1 MKMSKILVALTFMF
15 ALLGAPIG
23 TFATGIHVLDI
34 APSGSQPVPDS
45 IVVTDTAT
53 SSVVCQGVNTAS
65 KSCFLPDGAYQ
76 ITVAKAGYD
85 AKAIPLV
92 RLSSSDWTS
101 YYVLTS
107 TAPPPPADGGTTP
120 ADGTTTPPAGQTIVL
135 KSLDLSA
142 DTAKPTS
149 AVDVAIS
156 VKNSWG
162 YDAFDLVATVSIIG
176 IDNSEDLEQEVN
188 FGRLNNKDTED
199 ATATFTVPIDAK
211 EKKYDVKVKFE
222 WQDED
227 SHQFTQAGQRSEVLE
242 VERASHEVALTSAQ
256 FTSDL
261 VRSGEQS
268 QVAVTLSNIGKKDE
282 SVRVKVQS
290 DDLGVQEFSPVFKLG
305 QSEETTQYIP
315 FAVSKDARPGRHV
328 VFFTVTFNDGKDTAT
343 GSEVINV
350 GAARSEDAQA
360 LPAVTVTPVAVST
373 APGNAET
380 QSGTPQ
386 IDNNVL
392 FAVFGGLVVVIAAIV
407 MVLRT
412 TQTAPASKR
421 RGQ

>member
-1 MKMSKILVALTFMF
+1 MKMTKILVALTFML

-23 TFATGIHVLDI
+23 TLATEIHVLDI

-45 IVVTDTAT
+45 IVVADAAT
-53 SSVVCQGVNTAS
+53 SSVVCQGVNAAS
-65 KSCFLPDGAYQ
+65 KSCFLPDGSYQ
-76 ITVAKAGYD
+76 ITVTKAGYD
-85 AKAIPLV
+85 TKPIPLV
-92 RLSSSDWTS
+92 RLSSDWTA

-107 TAPPPPADGGTTP
+107 TAPPPPADGGTPT
-120 ADGTTTPPAGQTIVL
+120 DGTTTPPAGQTVVL

-162 YDAFDLVATVSIIG
+162 HDAFDLVATVSIAG
-176 IDNSEDLEQEVN
+176 IDSGEDLEQELD

-199 ATATFTVPIDAK
+199 ATATFVVPIDAK
-211 EKKYDVKVKFE
+211 EKKYDVNVKFE

-227 SHQFTQAGQRSEVLE
+227 SHQFAQAGQRSEVLE
-242 VERASHEVALTSAQ
+242 VERAGHEVTLTSAQ
-256 FTSDL
+256 FTSDS
-261 VRSGEQS
+261 VRPGEQS
-268 QVAVTLSNIGKKDE
+268 QVAVALSNIGKKDE

-305 QSEETTQYIP
+305 QSEETVQYIP

-343 GSEVINV
+343 GSQVINV
-350 GAARSEDAQA
+350 GAARAEAET

-373 APGNAET
+373 APGNVET
-380 QSGTPQ
+380 QSRTPQ
-386 IDNNVL
+386 LDDNVL
-392 FAVFGGLVVVIAAIV
+392 FAVFGGLVVIIVAVVIL
-407 MVLRT
+407 MRT
-412 TQTAPASKR
+412 TQTAQASKK